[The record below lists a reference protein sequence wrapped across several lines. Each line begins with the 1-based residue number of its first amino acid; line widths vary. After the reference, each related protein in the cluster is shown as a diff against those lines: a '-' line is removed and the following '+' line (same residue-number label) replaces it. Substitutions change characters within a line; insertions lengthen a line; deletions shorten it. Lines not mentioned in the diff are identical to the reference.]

1 MKYLEKMYAHERDKL
16 LKFDSE
22 THTYIVNNVYYKSV
36 STIIASLFD
45 KFDADACIRNMI
57 ESKNW
62 VNHELFGKSVEEI
75 KEIWARRNQ
84 KAMEE
89 GVRLHEDIEN
99 YLNKITVDNKSIEY
113 QYFLNFIAEQKL
125 NVYRTEWRIFHEGF
139 RFAGT
144 IDMCSKN
151 QDGTLSIYD
160 WKRSKSIKRF
170 NSFKYAKVKG
180 LHHIMDTNFYH
191 YVLQLNLYKFILEEK
206 YDFKVTK
213 MYLVCL
219 HPENKNNDYLV
230 YTVPFMSKEILL
242 IMKRLE

>member
-1 MKYLEKMYAHERDKL
+1 MKYLEKRYPHERDKL

-22 THTYIVNNVYYKSV
+22 THTYIVDNVFYKSV
-36 STIIASLFD
+36 SSIIASLFD
-45 KFDADACIRNMI
+45 KFDTDTCIRNMI
-57 ESKNW
+57 DGKNW
-62 VNHELFGKSVEEI
+62 IHHELYGKSIDEI
-75 KEIWARRNQ
+75 KKIWMERNQ

-99 YLNKITVDNKSIEY
+99 YLNNITVENKSIEY
-113 QYFLNFIAEQKL
+113 QYFLNFIAEQEL
-125 NVYRTEWRIFHEGF
+125 SVYRTEWRIFHEGF

-170 NSFKYAKVKG
+170 NSFKHAIVSG
-180 LHHIMDTNFYH
+180 LQHIMDTNFYH
-191 YVLQLNLYKFILEEK
+191 YALQLNLYKFILEEK
-206 YDFKVTK
+206 YNFKVKK

-219 HPENKNNDYLV
+219 HPDNKNNDYLV
-230 YTVPFMSKEILL
+230 YTVPCMLKEILL
-242 IMKRLE
+242 ITKRLE